1 MNMNEQS
8 VGTPLSK
15 NWTQLAE
22 PKEER
27 TRFHLGQESL
37 QRISAK
43 TAVFLRNGHSWLYQ
57 GRYRVILTWL
67 SISCIKKQKRK
78 KNYTIQATAMK
89 KSRINSV

>member
-27 TRFHLGQESL
+27 TLFHLGQESL
-37 QRISAK
+37 QREKKIKVGIEKYTVLISITCCSLLAK
-43 TAVFLRNGHSWLYQ
+43 RF
-57 GRYRVILTWL
+57 
-67 SISCIKKQKRK
+67 
-78 KNYTIQATAMK
+78 
-89 KSRINSV
+89 

>member
-1 MNMNEQS
+1 MNMNEQP

-37 QRISAK
+37 QRE
-43 TAVFLRNGHSWLYQ
+43 
-57 GRYRVILTWL
+57 
-67 SISCIKKQKRK
+67 K
-78 KNYTIQATAMK
+78 KNQ
-89 KSRINSV
+89 SRNRKIYSFNLNNMLLLTR